1 MDTVKILGNM
11 LDQYVKDVEFIQGK
25 GGLTN
30 EQMVILETNF
40 ATNIL
45 IKNFEKIFNEEAKL
59 RFCLAVIQGICASTI
74 GDITNSMEIVKRD
87 TDGKENQS

>member
-11 LDQYVKDVEFIQGK
+11 LDQYVKDVEFIQEK
-25 GGLTN
+25 SGLTN

-45 IKNFEKIFNEEAKL
+45 VKNFEKIQNDETKL
-59 RFCLAVIQGICASTI
+59 GFCLAVIQGICAATI
-74 GDITNSMEIVKRD
+74 GNITDFMKTIKRD
-87 TDGKENQS
+87 EDGKEN